1 MNWIIV
7 LLVCIIIILLIF
19 IFRFKRDIKYIS
31 HQIIQSQGSYRSIRM
46 RTLDKDIENLVISI
60 NDLYEQSE
68 QRYIKIK
75 NSEDQIKKSIANLS
89 HDLRTPLTSIM
100 GYIQLIKS
108 DRCTKQEKEKY
119 LNIVDKRTETLR
131 NLITSFYELSVFEAS
146 EYRFMLKSV
155 NLANLLF
162 ETLALYYDEFT
173 KCGIE
178 PQINAVENCPS
189 IISDEKAVVRIF
201 SNLINNII
209 KHGQGNVVINLI
221 QEKNYLVTEFINNAE
236 GLNEEDVK
244 HIFDR
249 FFTADLSRSDKNTG
263 LGLSITKALVE
274 ALGNSIEADYSD
286 GKLIIRVV
294 WH

>member
-1 MNWIIV
+1 M
-7 LLVCIIIILLIF
+7 
-19 IFRFKRDIKYIS
+19 K
-31 HQIIQSQGSYRSIRM
+31 
-46 RTLDKDIENLVISI
+46 TLDKDIENLVISI
-60 NDLYEQSE
+60 NDLYEESE

-75 NSEDQIKKSIANLS
+75 HSEDQIKKSIANLS

-108 DRCTKQEKEKY
+108 DRCSKQEKEKY

-131 NLITSFYELSVFEAS
+131 NLITSFYELSIFEAS

-155 NLANLLF
+155 NLENLLY

-178 PQINAVENCPS
+178 PQINAEGNCPS

-294 WH
+294 WNLKFKI